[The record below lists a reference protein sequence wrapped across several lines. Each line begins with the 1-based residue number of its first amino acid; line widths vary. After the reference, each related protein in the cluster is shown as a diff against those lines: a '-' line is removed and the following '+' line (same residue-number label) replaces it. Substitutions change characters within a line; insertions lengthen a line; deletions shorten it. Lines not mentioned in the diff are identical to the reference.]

1 MLRCSTPPFD
11 TRGTSLFHIG
21 LNVARSFGHFE
32 VFGAYLSYVG
42 GTDTH
47 AGHALTFGISLSF

>member
-32 VFGAYLSYVG
+32 VFGAYLSYVR

-47 AGHALTFGISLSF
+47 AGTHSRSV